1 MKALITL
8 ILTAFLATTSIAQE
22 MNIET
27 KSVALDN
34 LITFIVENY
43 SVKSED
49 TESDQ
54 QNISFLIQVPE
65 TNLSIE
71 DKVILKQAFKLLS
84 NRLTEGDLISIITY
98 LGFNGLALKQVEPND
113 IKKILHTINNFKSSI
128 KEFHQDGIELAY
140 KYAKENFDEEA
151 INSVVMVRNPN
162 ILSESEN
169 TSLLPVKPQKKKN
182 NAVLITAISLLPE
195 LLAIIKN

>member
-27 KSVALDN
+27 KSVVLDN

-54 QNISFLIQVPE
+54 QNISFLIQAPE

-71 DKVILKQAFKLLS
+71 DNVILKQAFKLLS

-98 LGFNGLALKQVEPND
+98 SGFNGLALKQVETND

-162 ILSESEN
+162 ISSESEN
-169 TSLLPVKPQKKKN
+169 TSLLPVKPQKKNN

>member
-43 SVKSED
+43 SVKSEG

-71 DKVILKQAFKLLS
+71 DNVILKQAFKLLS

-98 LGFNGLALKQVEPND
+98 SGFNGVALKQVKSNNIE
-113 IKKILHTINNFKSSI
+113 KILHTINNFKSSI

-162 ILSESEN
+162 ISSESEN
-169 TSLLPVKPQKKKN
+169 TSLLAVKPQKKKN

>member
-71 DKVILKQAFKLLS
+71 DNVILKQAFKLLS
-84 NRLTEGDLISIITY
+84 NRLTEDDLISIITY
-98 LGFNGLALKQVEPND
+98 SGFNGVALKQVEPND
-113 IKKILHTINNFKSSI
+113 IKRILHTINNFKSSI

-162 ILSESEN
+162 ISSESEN

>member
-71 DKVILKQAFKLLS
+71 DNVILKQAFKLLS

-98 LGFNGLALKQVEPND
+98 SGFNGLALKQVEPND

-162 ILSESEN
+162 ISSESEN
-169 TSLLPVKPQKKKN
+169 TSLLPVKPQKKNN

>member
-27 KSVALDN
+27 KSVTLDN
-34 LITFIVENY
+34 LITFTVENY

-71 DKVILKQAFKLLS
+71 DNVILKQAFKLLS
-84 NRLTEGDLISIITY
+84 NRLTEDDLISIITY
-98 LGFNGLALKQVEPND
+98 SGFNGVALKHAEPNA

-162 ILSESEN
+162 ISSEN
-169 TSLLPVKPQKKKN
+169 DNTVLMSVKPQKKN

>member
-71 DKVILKQAFKLLS
+71 DNVILKQAFKLLS

-98 LGFNGLALKQVEPND
+98 SGFNGVALKQVEPND
-113 IKKILHTINNFKSSI
+113 IKRILHTINNFKSSI

-162 ILSESEN
+162 ISSESEN

>member
-162 ILSESEN
+162 ISSEN
-169 TSLLPVKPQKKKN
+169 NNTLLMPVKPQKKN

>member
-71 DKVILKQAFKLLS
+71 DNVILKQAFKLLS

-98 LGFNGLALKQVEPND
+98 SGFNGVALKQVEPND
-113 IKKILHTINNFKSSI
+113 IKRILHTINNFKCFI
-128 KEFHQDGIELAY
+128 KL
-140 KYAKENFDEEA
+140 
-151 INSVVMVRNPN
+151 
-162 ILSESEN
+162 
-169 TSLLPVKPQKKKN
+169 
-182 NAVLITAISLLPE
+182 
-195 LLAIIKN
+195 

>member
-27 KSVALDN
+27 KSVVLDN

-54 QNISFLIQVPE
+54 QNISFLIQAPE

-71 DKVILKQAFKLLS
+71 DNVILKQAFKLLS

-98 LGFNGLALKQVEPND
+98 SGFNGLALKQVEPND

-162 ILSESEN
+162 ISSESEN
-169 TSLLPVKPQKKKN
+169 TSLLPVKPQKKNN

>member
-71 DKVILKQAFKLLS
+71 DNVILKQAFKLLS

-98 LGFNGLALKQVEPND
+98 SGFNGVALKQVKSNNIE
-113 IKKILHTINNFKSSI
+113 KILHTINNFKSSI

-195 LLAIIKN
+195 LLATIKN

>member
-27 KSVALDN
+27 KSVVLDN

-54 QNISFLIQVPE
+54 QNISFLIQAPE

-71 DKVILKQAFKLLS
+71 DNVILKQAFKLLS

-98 LGFNGLALKQVEPND
+98 SVFNGLALKQVEPND

-162 ILSESEN
+162 ISSESEN
-169 TSLLPVKPQKKKN
+169 TSLLPVKPQKKNN

>member
-1 MKALITL
+1 M
-8 ILTAFLATTSIAQE
+8 
-22 MNIET
+22 
-27 KSVALDN
+27 
-34 LITFIVENY
+34 Y
-43 SVKSED
+43 
-49 TESDQ
+49 
-54 QNISFLIQVPE
+54 
-65 TNLSIE
+65 
-71 DKVILKQAFKLLS
+71 
-84 NRLTEGDLISIITY
+84 
-98 LGFNGLALKQVEPND
+98 
-113 IKKILHTINNFKSSI
+113 TINNFKSSI

-195 LLAIIKN
+195 LLATIKN

>member
-1 MKALITL
+1 MKALITI
-8 ILTAFLATTSIAQE
+8 ILTAFVAMMSIAQE
-22 MNIET
+22 QNIET
-27 KSVALDN
+27 KSVSLEN

-43 SVKSED
+43 TIKTDDID
-49 TESDQ
+49 TDL

-65 TNLSIE
+65 GNLSIE
-71 DKVILKQAFKLLS
+71 DEVILKQAFKLLS
-84 NRLTEGDLISIITY
+84 KRLTDDDLISIITY
-98 LGFNGLALKQVEPND
+98 SGFNGVALKQTEPNNM
-113 IKKILHTINNFKSSI
+113 KRILYTINNFKSSI

-140 KYAKENFDEEA
+140 EYAKENFDEEA

-162 ILSESEN
+162 ISPN
-169 TSLLPVKPQKKKN
+169 ANGTTSLTALPKQKKN

>member
-1 MKALITL
+1 MKSFITF
-8 ILTAFLATTSIAQE
+8 ILTAFVATMCMAQE
-22 MNIET
+22 KNIET
-27 KSVALDN
+27 KSVSLDN

-43 SVKSED
+43 SITSDE
-49 TESDQ
+49 TESDL

-65 TNLSIE
+65 TNLSVE

-84 NRLTEGDLISIITY
+84 NRLTEDDLISIITY
-98 LGFNGLALKQVEPND
+98 SGFSGVALKQTKPQD
-113 IKKILHTINNFKSSI
+113 LKKVMHAVNNLKSSI

-140 KYAKENFDEEA
+140 EYANENFDEET
-151 INSVVMVRNPN
+151 INTVVMIRNPN
-162 ILSESEN
+162 ISSEVDISA
-169 TSLLPVKPQKKKN
+169 SLTAQPQKKKN

>member
-27 KSVALDN
+27 KSVTLDN
-34 LITFIVENY
+34 LITFTVENY

-71 DKVILKQAFKLLS
+71 DNVILKQAFKLLS

-98 LGFNGLALKQVEPND
+98 SGFNGVALKQVEPND
-113 IKKILHTINNFKSSI
+113 IKRILHTINNFKSSI

-162 ILSESEN
+162 ISSESEN

>member
-8 ILTAFLATTSIAQE
+8 ILTAFVATTSIAQE

-27 KSVALDN
+27 KSVTLDN

-98 LGFNGLALKQVEPND
+98 SGFNGVALKHVEPNN

-162 ILSESEN
+162 ISSESDN